1 MRILGIDPGT
11 RITGYG
17 IIDVEGNRLRH
28 VDNGIIKTL
37 SSDGLPLRLK
47 TIYDGLTAVIRDY
60 APTVV
65 AVEQVFLAK
74 NARAALTLGHAR
86 GTAVLSAAN
95 LEREIYEYSALQVKS
110 AVVGYGHAGKQQVQQ
125 MVKVLLNLPEVAQ
138 EDAADALAVAICH
151 ANSRTLSLAVG
162 ASGGRSHGPQGP
174 KNTNQLS

>member
-28 VDNGIIKTL
+28 VDNGIIKTR
-37 SSDGLPLRLK
+37 SSDDLPLRLK
-47 TIYDGLTAVIRDY
+47 AIYDGLTAVIKGY
-60 APTVV
+60 APTAV

-74 NARAALTLGHAR
+74 NPRAALTLGHAR
-86 GTAVLSAAN
+86 GTAVLSAVN
-95 LEREIYEYSALQVKS
+95 LDREVHEYSALQVKS

-151 ANSRTLSLAVG
+151 ANSRTLKQAVSH
-162 ASGGRSHGPQGP
+162 SGRRQ
-174 KNTNQLS
+174 